1 MKSKILINAV
11 DHDECRIAKV
21 IDTKLEEFHIESSTR
36 EITYGNIYKGV
47 ITRIE
52 PSLQAVFID
61 YGAERNGFLQKH
73 EIHSDYY
80 LDPPS
85 GDRSIKH
92 LVKRGQEMLVQVT
105 KEPIMKKGAM
115 LTTHISLPGRFTV
128 LIPGNDTRGISRK
141 IEDEKERR
149 RLKEILNGLKIPDG
163 YGLIV
168 RTAGKRRTKTVIN
181 RDVRYLMRLWKTIKS
196 NVMTV
201 DSPSLM
207 YKERDLVVRSLRD
220 YFTPEVEEILIDDP
234 DAHRK
239 ALNFMKIIS
248 PKHTKI
254 VKLYKSV
261 KPIFTKFQ
269 LEEQIESIY
278 NSRVKLKS
286 GGSIVI
292 QQTEALVSIDVNS
305 GKATREDSI
314 EQTALNT
321 NLEAAEE
328 ISRQLRLRDLGGLI
342 VLDFI
347 DMRETKHKRE
357 VERTLK
363 NHMKRD
369 KARFKVGKISQFGIV
384 EMSRQRIR
392 PSIEHTSFATC
403 PICRG
408 KGQVPSVESIG
419 IGFLRRLNLE
429 SLKGKVGSL
438 KGYVTPDVAD
448 YILNRKRKELVDLES
463 RRGLVISIEGDP
475 ELRPGESR
483 IVPGQ

>member
-21 IDTKLEEFHIESSTR
+21 IDTKLEEFHIESTTR

-52 PSLQAVFID
+52 PSLQAVFVD

-85 GDRSIKH
+85 GDRSIKS
-92 LVKRGQEMLVQVT
+92 LVKRGQEVLVQVT

-115 LTTHISLPGRFTV
+115 LTTHISLPGRFSV
-128 LIPGNDTRGISRK
+128 LIPGNDTRGVSRK
-141 IEDEKERR
+141 IEDEKERK
-149 RLKEILNGLKIPDG
+149 RLKEVLKGLKIPDG
-163 YGLIV
+163 FGLIV
-168 RTAGKRRTKTVIN
+168 RTAGKNRTKTVIN
-181 RDVRYLMRLWKTIKS
+181 RDIRYLMRLWKTIKE
-196 NVMTV
+196 NVMKAET
-201 DSPSLM
+201 PALM
-207 YKERDLVVRSLRD
+207 YKERDLIVRSLRD
-220 YFTPEVEEILIDDP
+220 YFTPEVEEILIDEP
-234 DAHRK
+234 VAHRE
-239 ALNFMKIIS
+239 ALKFMNIIS
-248 PKHTKI
+248 PKQTKM
-254 VKLYKSV
+254 VKLYKGV

-278 NSRVKLKS
+278 NSQVKLKS

-305 GKATREDSI
+305 GKATREESI
-314 EQTALNT
+314 ELTALNT

-328 ISRQLRLRDLGGLI
+328 IARQLRLRDLGGLI

-357 VERTLK
+357 VERALK

-369 KARFKVGKISQFGIV
+369 KARSKVGKISQFGIV

-392 PSIEHTSFATC
+392 PPIEYTSFVAC
-403 PICRG
+403 PTCRG
-408 KGQVPSVESIG
+408 RGQVPSVESIG
-419 IGFLRRLNLE
+419 IGFLRRLSLE
-429 SLKGKVGSL
+429 SLKGNVAGL
-438 KGYVTPDVAD
+438 KGYVTPEVAQ
-448 YILNRKRKELVDLES
+448 YILNRKRKELVDLET
-463 RRGLVISIEGDP
+463 RRDLVITIEGDP

-483 IVPGQ
+483 IIPS